1 MRMPNRPPSRSR
13 PLTPGEIAL
22 AERVFGDALDT
33 RNLRVVRRA
42 WGRFAFV
49 IGDRIHVPPGAPAD
63 FAAAPLHT
71 QAWLVHELVHAWQFQ
86 TGAWRTL
93 ASWLWVVATGGYGK
107 GLPGYAYRLPPKP
120 WRRCN
125 LEQQARLVEHQF
137 LLQAGC
143 RCPTMPAGATLAD
156 YAEITP
162 FGRNLREIMD
172 KAGHP
177 TQA

>member
-1 MRMPNRPPSRSR
+1 MRMPSTLQPRSR

-33 RNLRVVRRA
+33 NRVRIVRRA

-49 IGDRIHVPPGAPAD
+49 VGDRVHVPPGAPED
-63 FAAAPLHT
+63 FAAASLRG
-71 QAWLVHELVHAWQFQ
+71 QAWLVHELVHVWQFQ

-93 ASWLWVVATGGYGK
+93 ASWLSVAATGGYGP
-107 GLPGYAYRLPPKP
+107 GLPGYAYRLPLKP

-137 LLQAGC
+137 LLQAGAA
-143 RCPTMPAGATLAD
+143 CPTMPAGATLAD
-156 YAEITP
+156 YRDVTP
-162 FGRNLREIMD
+162 FGRNLRENMD